1 MKAGELAAAPVR
13 GVVRSHPGRDERM
26 ELLRVMA
33 LARAFRTW
41 LGELRARGKM
51 PRAITPGSPSEG
63 IEAGAAAA
71 LEPKDRLYAPAG
83 RWAAHLARGVPVEH
97 LAALCL
103 GARERLGTGGG
114 SIGAASRTAD
124 LADQALGAALAMNI
138 ERDDRVALA
147 IAAPSWVEESEGALE
162 LAVARHLPLV
172 VVIDQTAASGALATE
187 SGTSHTLD
195 RRSVSAADVE
205 AILAVVGEAVAS
217 VRRGEGPVVVGCE
230 RPGVDVEPFSSA
242 RFGGARDEPWDPIA
256 VLARRLAS
264 AGVPREEL
272 QATVRSA
279 QEVAEAAATTAGAP
293 ARETV
298 LLPC

>member
-1 MKAGELAAAPVR
+1 MTAGELAAAPLR

-51 PRAITPGSPSEG
+51 PPATPGSPSEG
-63 IEAGAAAA
+63 VEAGAAAA

-83 RWAAHLARGVPVEH
+83 RLAAHLARGVPVEH

-114 SIGAASRTAD
+114 SIGAASRSAD

-138 ERDDRVALA
+138 ETGGRVALA
-147 IAAPSWVEESEGALE
+147 IAAPGWVEESDGALE

-187 SGTSHTLD
+187 AGTSHTLD
-195 RRSVSAADVE
+195 RVSAADVE
-205 AILAVVGEAVAS
+205 AILAVVGEAVTLARS
-217 VRRGEGPVVVGCE
+217 GEGPVLVACE
-230 RPGVDVEPFSSA
+230 RPRVDVELPPGA
-242 RFGGARDEPWDPIA
+242 RFGGSREEPSDPIA
-256 VLARRLAS
+256 VLARRMAS
-264 AGVPREEL
+264 AGVAREQL

-279 QEVAEAAATTAGAP
+279 QEVAEAAATTASAP